1 MMKNVLLNPPEN
13 AASTRGARVG
23 ARRSSSRASTRRRGF
38 TLLEVLVTLALMAI
52 MLAIVFVPLNSAF
65 NIFQIGNSRNDLQL
79 ATRQTTSQLESDLRK
94 AVYVFP
100 NSVLLGVTDKAPF
113 NGAPYFATNACTG
126 ARVSNT
132 GRLDMLMPLHDD
144 EIFPVPMPAPNGS
157 VVSPLRPAYYVVTYY
172 ARLDKPSNPYDA
184 LSNPLYLFRAKMPYK
199 NSDGTPFT
207 NIDVSSGRYGTGTCS
222 SSTSNSNSLW
232 LTQDTDRRVNLEP
245 FSANVDAA
253 KPNVPAM
260 PAITGSHTLA
270 SPRDLSLPPMNED
283 GSDLRPRSTSFI
295 CEDTNGDGKI
305 DRVTINLTLVKY
317 DTASVGGS
325 ASGKPTY
332 QQNAATDVVNLVNV
346 R

>member
-1 MMKNVLLNPPEN
+1 MKNVFDNPPKN
-13 AASTRGARVG
+13 VASTRDARFG
-23 ARRSSSRASTRRRGF
+23 ARRSSARASTRSRGF

-100 NSVLLGVTDKAPF
+100 NSVLPGVTDKAPY
-113 NGAPYFATNACTG
+113 NGEPPYFATTACTG

-132 GRLDMLMPLHDD
+132 SRIDMLLPLHDD
-144 EIFPVPMPAPNGS
+144 EIFPTPTPAANGS

-172 ARLDKPSNPYDA
+172 ARLDNPSNPYDA

-207 NIDVSSGRYGTGTCS
+207 NIDVSSGRYDTSTCS
-222 SSTSNSNSLW
+222 ASTTNSNSLW
-232 LTQDTDRRVNLEP
+232 LTQDAQRRLNLQD
-245 FSANVDAA
+245 FSANVDASA
-253 KPNVPAM
+253 TTPE
-260 PAITGSHTLA
+260 ITGSHTLA
-270 SPRDLSLPPMNED
+270 SPRDLNLPPMNED
-283 GSDLRPRSTSFI
+283 GNDLRPRGTSFI
-295 CEDTNGDGKI
+295 SEDTNGDGKI

-325 ASGKPTY
+325 AEGKPTY
-332 QQNAATDVVNLVNV
+332 QQNAVTDVVNLVNV